1 MDKKIDTGF
10 DSSLLTIKLRTAVDE
25 EGQTIMFIGKNLN
38 GHDSSLILN
47 SSILPININTPNPSG
62 IMNKLLLSQTKLKV
76 KAQVTHQ
83 KSYVKCEISSIN
95 NKIELLFERLNNM
108 SSTEKKVLEILQEKF
123 FHTEKI
129 NE

>member
-62 IMNKLLLSQTKLKV
+62 IMNKSLLSQTKLKV
-76 KAQVTHQ
+76 KAQVRHQ

>member
-1 MDKKIDTGF
+1 MNKKIDTGF
-10 DSSLLTIKLRTAVDE
+10 DSSLLTIKLRTAVNE

-38 GHDSSLILN
+38 GHDSLLILN

-62 IMNKLLLSQTKLKV
+62 TMNKWLLSQIKWKV

>member
-62 IMNKLLLSQTKLKV
+62 IMNKSLLSQTKLKV

-123 FHTEKI
+123 FHIEKI

>member
-47 SSILPININTPNPSG
+47 SSILPININTLNPSG
-62 IMNKLLLSQTKLKV
+62 IMNKSLLSQTKLKV